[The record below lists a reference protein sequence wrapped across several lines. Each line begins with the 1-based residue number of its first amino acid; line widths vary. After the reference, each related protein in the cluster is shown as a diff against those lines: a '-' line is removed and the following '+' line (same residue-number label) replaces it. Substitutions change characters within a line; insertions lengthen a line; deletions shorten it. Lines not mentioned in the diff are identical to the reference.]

1 MKKTS
6 KLLAFIIVF
15 AMIAS
20 CVVLPISVSAAS
32 TNLLTNPGFETG
44 NTNSWSV
51 HGNVETG
58 TVSAESAH
66 TGDYGIKIVPK
77 SNATVA
83 NQILKTEDISVQS
96 GEYYYLSAWLR
107 AEENKT
113 EKAFVRLQK
122 SVDANVT
129 FYTENAKALTTDW
142 TQLQGIAH
150 VKTGGTVFMTA
161 QLNTDTGTSD
171 NRTKAYIFEADDY
184 EMIKIAPQATSNLPV
199 SGTIKVDGP
208 AALNL
213 DTTKVT
219 IEGGTVSAV
228 AYNTTDNTWDITY
241 SGLTAGSTY
250 SLVLKTEGMSA
261 VANYPT
267 FAITTAAAAAPVI
280 TNILEAN
287 GYDYSFENGTYG
299 EAESTITL
307 EVVSQGEGMPAPV
320 HGSKYLKA
328 TNRTAGSRNRFKN
341 VGEGKTHQL
350 EAGNTY
356 EISYYVRTIPGEDGS
371 RTTGRAK
378 LYISKTQLSTNT
390 ILPGIDSSNLTYV
403 DINSDEWTKISAQ
416 IPIINNEGSM
426 SNTSRYNR
434 GIHIGFDVEG
444 TTAVYVD
451 KYEIKEVFPEFTVT
465 PDLQNGATDV
475 PVNKD
480 ITISFSNAPTSF
492 TEANVELKIGTTPVT
507 QGISVTPVDS
517 KTFTVSLSGLNE
529 LTDYTLKIKDV
540 TDSYGQTADATITF
554 KTVSL
559 VPQPPEIFNIL
570 EEDGYDYSF
579 ENGTYG
585 EKEGTAT
592 LEVVSQGE
600 GMPAPVHGS
609 KYLKA
614 TNRAAGSRN
623 RFTRVGEGKTHQLES
638 GNTYEISYYV
648 RTIPGED
655 GSRTT
660 GKARVYNSITM
671 TSTNT
676 IKPGIETKDFPWTDI
691 NSDEWTKITAEL
703 PILENEPTSDSPYNR
718 GIHIG
723 FDVEGTTAVYVDN
736 YEVKLLLPEFKLST
750 TPSSGAANL
759 DLDTELLLTFSNKP
773 WKFDDTMLALK
784 KGTTPVT
791 TGIALEKVDDLNY
804 KVALSGLDIGTTYTL
819 DVVGVIDTY
828 GQSLENAPVTFTTTA
843 APNLLSEKG
852 LDFSFENG
860 QTSFLTADPSGD
872 FEVIDASDVQ
882 IKAPHGSKILKS
894 SGRPANAKVR
904 INTVG
909 GGTENC
915 VEAGKKYIVS
925 FSIRTARDAEGNG
938 TTDKAGV
945 YICNAFPAT
954 NTVKPSVVRDV
965 ADTDISSEKWTQM
978 SYVVDIV
985 ENPYTGT
992 PANSGFHIGA
1002 RIAGNTTVYIDNFVL
1017 KEYIPEFS
1025 VTTTPE
1031 NGADSYGS
1039 NTVTYTFTNAPVS
1052 FTTGNVSIT
1061 GGTAT
1066 VDAVSKVSDT
1076 VYAVTFDGF
1085 EYSTEYTVS
1094 LSGIKDKYDQTV
1106 TNEITFTT
1114 GSGNPADG
1122 NNVLKAGGTDY
1133 GFEGTYTAG
1142 NFPGAKETNA
1152 GETFTVVNAE
1162 AEGIEAYEGA
1172 QVLKVEAPSTADGI
1186 QTSHRFNGIKNG
1198 IEIGKQYQI
1207 SYYART
1213 VNAGESVS
1221 ATVYTS
1227 RSMTTSNNI
1236 NIEVVSAP
1244 KSTVRDTWTKV
1255 TAVVKVIENA
1265 DRTQTAVPYGFHIGV
1280 SLNGTS
1286 VYIDNYQIFEL
1297 PADELHISSSTP
1309 GADST
1314 GVQIGVGKLILN
1326 YSTPLSSGFN
1336 PEASGVIK
1344 LYKGETD
1351 VTEELVTNVA
1361 PGFGN
1366 GSIEI
1371 TVGELENGTQYKV
1384 VATGVEDYLGR
1395 TASSEIVFT
1404 TANAITASDSVVK
1417 DGTETALDITQ
1428 VTYDQV
1434 SSSSITFAN
1443 TSASPI
1449 DMPLYIYTV
1458 YDAAGH
1464 LVKTGSTSFGG
1475 QIAADGNN
1483 ITLTHNFDGID
1494 LENKIL
1500 TLYLVNSF
1508 KSLQLASE
1516 PVVLDFTNP
1525 VQP

>member
-20 CVVLPISVSAAS
+20 SVVLPINVSAAS
-32 TNLLTNPGFETG
+32 TNLLVNGDFE
-44 NTNSWSV
+44 S
-51 HGNVETG
+51 G
-58 TVSAESAH
+58 TVAEPWKLNNAETYYVNSAA
-66 TGDYGIKIVPK
+66 
-77 SNATVA
+77 
-83 NQILKTEDISVQS
+83 
-96 GEYYYLSAWLR
+96 
-107 AEENKT
+107 
-113 EKAFVRLQK
+113 
-122 SVDANVT
+122 
-129 FYTENAKALTTDW
+129 
-142 TQLQGIAH
+142 
-150 VKTGGTVFMTA
+150 A
-161 QLNTDTGTSD
+161 QLNTSSTNGEL
-171 NRTKAYIFEADDY
+171 AYAFYADDY
-184 EMIKIAPQATSNLPV
+184 EMIKIAPQATTNLPV

-228 AYNTTDNTWDITY
+228 EYNTADNTWDITY

-250 SLVLKTEGMSA
+250 SLVLETEGMSA

-299 EAESTITL
+299 ESESTITL

-320 HGSKYLKA
+320 HGSKYLK
-328 TNRTAGSRNRFKN
+328 TTGRSAGSRQRFN
-341 VGEGKTHQL
+341 NIGEGKTHQL
-350 EAGNTY
+350 EVGSTY

-540 TDSYGQTADATITF
+540 TDSYGQTADATIPF

-559 VPQPPEIFNIL
+559 MPQPPEIFNIL

-623 RFTRVGEGKTHQLES
+623 RFTRVGEGKTHQLEVGS
-638 GNTYEISYYV
+638 TYEISYYV

-660 GKARVYNSITM
+660 GRAKLYISKTQL
-671 TSTNT
+671 STNT
-676 IKPGIETKDFPWTDI
+676 ILPGIDSSNLTYVDI
-691 NSDEWTKITAEL
+691 NSDEWTKISAQI
-703 PILENEPTSDSPYNR
+703 PIINNEGSMSNTSRYNR

-1186 QTSHRFNGIKNG
+1186 QTSHSFNGIKNG

-1417 DGTETALDITQ
+1417 DGTGTALDITQ